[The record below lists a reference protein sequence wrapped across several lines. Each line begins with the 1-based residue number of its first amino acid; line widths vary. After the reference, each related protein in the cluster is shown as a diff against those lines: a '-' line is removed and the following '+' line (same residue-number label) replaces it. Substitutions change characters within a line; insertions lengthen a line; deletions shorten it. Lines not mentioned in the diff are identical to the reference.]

1 LTRVWR
7 RLVAGVVI
15 AGVAL
20 AGCGSSD
27 PSSEATPPTT
37 TKLPPAPTS
46 PPAANAEPAGADPSE
61 ASVMICSAEAQ
72 EDIAKILDA
81 TPDRVSSPTWT
92 DQKYSCD
99 YVYRDAVIG
108 LSVKELSSA
117 AETLA
122 FFDEMGK
129 RFGRDPGNFPMGDAW
144 FRTSNDSIVVRKDY
158 KVLHVEVSEV
168 PEEFGGYSLTPQL
181 VAVNVGETIMGCWID
196 A

>member
-1 LTRVWR
+1 
-7 RLVAGVVI
+7 VV

-27 PSSEATPPTT
+27 QSSEATPPTT
-37 TKLPPAPTS
+37 TKLSPAPTS

-72 EDIAKILDA
+72 EDIARIQDA
-81 TPDRVSSPTWT
+81 TPERVSSPTWT
-92 DQKYSCD
+92 DHTYSCD

-122 FFDEMGK
+122 YFDRQGK
-129 RFGRDPGNFPMGDAW
+129 RLGRDPGTFPMGDAW
-144 FRTSNDSIVVRKDY
+144 FVTRNHGIVVRKDY
-158 KVLHVEVSEV
+158 KVLHVEVSKV
-168 PEEFGGYSLTPQL
+168 PDEFGGYSLTPEL
-181 VAVNVGETIMGCWID
+181 VAFNVGETIMGCWID